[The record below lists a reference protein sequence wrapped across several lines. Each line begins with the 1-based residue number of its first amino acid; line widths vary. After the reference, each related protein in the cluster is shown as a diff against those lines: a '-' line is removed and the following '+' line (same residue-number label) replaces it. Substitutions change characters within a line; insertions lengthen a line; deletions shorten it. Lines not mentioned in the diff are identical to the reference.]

1 MGLSSRILIGL
12 LAGIATGLFF
22 GDIVADLKVVGDVFV
37 KLLQM
42 TVLPY
47 IVVSLIAGFGR
58 MTLPQARQ
66 LAIRGSV
73 VLGLIWL
80 IALALIFSAPL
91 AFPELDQ
98 ASFFSSPT
106 YPELA
111 DNDLI
116 AQYVPANIFY
126 SLANDLVPAVVLF
139 SILMGVALIS
149 VKDKELVLPIFDV

>member
-58 MTLPQARQ
+58 D
-66 LAIRGSV
+66 LASGAPTGHSWKRRP
-73 VLGLIWL
+73 GL
-80 IALALIFSAPL
+80 
-91 AFPELDQ
+91 
-98 ASFFSSPT
+98 
-106 YPELA
+106 
-111 DNDLI
+111 
-116 AQYVPANIFY
+116 
-126 SLANDLVPAVVLF
+126 DLVDRAGTDLQCPSRLSRTRPGIVLQ
-139 SILMGVALIS
+139 
-149 VKDKELVLPIFDV
+149 